1 MDKIFCITTIIVAIF
16 YQLIPVNS
24 LSFTLSSGTTKCLKE
39 ELHKDVLVTGEYQ
52 LSEAS
57 QKTHLTV
64 NHHQDD
70 DTVINMFNLEAFP
83 QLQMFPKRG

>member
-1 MDKIFCITTIIVAIF
+1 MDKIFCISTIILAVF

-64 NHHQDD
+64 WHMLY
-70 DTVINMFNLEAFP
+70 IKEIKSSPICLI
-83 QLQMFPKRG
+83 